1 MKSVRIIKTFC
12 TFLACIMMASCLPS
26 CAGAKPVSTIVSE
39 TTHETK
45 REMPKDLLNVDEQLK
60 KLSNIQGNIW
70 INEDEKYKSLLG
82 MLPNQLKDNVSLRG
96 SLIIATDD
104 DVIVAAGMRLKDK
117 DGNEVTPNTTY
128 EIGSATKSMT
138 AVCIMKLV
146 EDGKIK
152 LDDTLGD
159 FFPEYSSCP
168 NYDAVSKVTVRNLLR
183 MRSGIC
189 DYINDPLSF
198 WGEETGK
205 LLVGK
210 GSITEENYRNFF
222 DKYGEKIVE
231 QAFCSKSGYEQDAKF
246 EYSNTNYTLLA
257 EIIEKKSGTSYAKFM
272 EETIFKPCGMTD
284 TTSMKDGN
292 VQASIKND
300 AWYNTVNSSKGC
312 GDVHSTVVDLLKYER
327 ALFGGYLLS
336 EGSVKEIMNFIDGY
350 GFGWQQM
357 DKWIL
362 HGGTTAGFSTF
373 NGVYDKNGRK
383 IYVIMCTNYSEEYVL
398 QVIVPMS
405 GLTKEE

>member
-1 MKSVRIIKTFC
+1 MPKCISNAISIVGPKGCGKTRTAKERCKTIIEFQDEEQRDGLLSIAETAPAL
-12 TFLACIMMASCLPS
+12 FL
-26 CAGAKPVSTIVSE
+26 
-39 TTHETK
+39 K
-45 REMPKDLLNVDEQLK
+45 REKPILFDEWQDAPK
-60 KLSNIQGNIW
+60 I
-70 INEDEKYKSLLG
+70 
-82 MLPNQLKDNVSLRG
+82 
-96 SLIIATDD
+96 
-104 DVIVAAGMRLKDK
+104 
-117 DGNEVTPNTTY
+117 Y
-128 EIGSATKSMT
+128 EIGSVTKSMT

-168 NYDAVSKVTVRNLLR
+168 NYDTVSKVTVRNLLR
-183 MRSGIC
+183 MRSGIS

-205 LLVGK
+205 LLAGK

-231 QAFCSKSGYEQDAKF
+231 QAFCSKSCHEQDAKF

-272 EETIFKPCGMTD
+272 EETIFKPCGMTE

-292 VQASIKND
+292 IQASIKND
-300 AWYNTVNSSKGC
+300 AWYDTVNSSKGC

-336 EGSVKEIMNFIDGY
+336 EGSMKEIMNFVDGY

-373 NGVYDKNGRK
+373 NGVFDKNGRK
-383 IYVIMCTNYSEEYVL
+383 IYVIMCTNYNEENVL

-405 GLTKEE
+405 GITKTE